1 MQSFIQV
8 IASTVDVAALAVL
21 LIFLPLFMLFTVR
34 ARGGRAFPLRP
45 IRVYERI
52 RQLLSQAAETGQPVH
67 VGMGSGQIGAEAT
80 PEALM
85 GITMFDYVARHAA
98 QCDCPVQGT
107 TGDATIL
114 AASQGI
120 LQKAR
125 RDAGVPERYV
135 GREISFYGPES
146 FAYAAGTLGALRD
159 REYLANVLI
168 GRFDAEGLWMS
179 ESVGGQGMIQLGG
192 SVNPS
197 AAALM
202 LASLDECV
210 IGEEVFAAG
219 AYLHRPSHL
228 GSLAAQDSMR
238 IVIILSILAGIVM
251 TSLGYWG

>member
-1 MQSFIQV
+1 VQSFMNLL
-8 IASTVDVAALAVL
+8 ASTIDVAALAVL
-21 LIFLPLFMLFTVR
+21 LIFVPLFVLFTVR
-34 ARGGRAFPLRP
+34 ARRGRPSSLRP
-45 IRVYERI
+45 IRAYERI
-52 RQLLSQAAETGQPVH
+52 RQLLSQATETGQAVH
-67 VGMGSGQIGAEAT
+67 LGLGSGQIGSEAT

-85 GITMFDYVARHAA
+85 GITVFDYVARNAA

-120 LQKAR
+120 LQRSR
-125 RDAGVPERYV
+125 RDARAPERS
-135 GREISFYGPES
+135 GGQEICFYGPEP
-146 FAYAAGTLGALRD
+146 FAYAAGALGELSHQ
-159 REYLANVLI
+159 EHLANVLV

-179 ESVGGQGMIQLGG
+179 ESAGSQELVQLGG
-192 SVNPS
+192 TTDPS

-202 LASLDECV
+202 LASLDEAV

-238 IVIILSILAGIVM
+238 IVIMLSVLAGVVM
-251 TSLGYWG
+251 ASLGYWG

>member
-1 MQSFIQV
+1 MQSFMHLL
-8 IASTVDVAALAVL
+8 ASTIDVAALAVL
-21 LIFLPLFMLFTVR
+21 LIFVPLFVLFTVR
-34 ARGGRAFPLRP
+34 ARGGRPSSLRP

-52 RQLLSQAAETGQPVH
+52 RQSLSQAAETGQAVH
-67 VGMGSGQIGAEAT
+67 VGLGSGQIGAEAT

-85 GITMFDYVARHAA
+85 GITVFDYVARNAA
-98 QCDCPVQGT
+98 QCDYPVQGT

-120 LQKAR
+120 LRRSR
-125 RDAGVPERYV
+125 RDAGAPERSV
-135 GREISFYGPES
+135 GQEISFYGPEP
-146 FAYAAGTLGALRD
+146 FAYASGTLAALSHQ
-159 REYLANVLI
+159 EHLANVLV

-179 ESVGGQGMIQLGG
+179 ESVGSQEMTQLGG
-192 SVNPS
+192 TIDPS

-202 LASLDECV
+202 LASLDESV

-238 IVIILSILAGIVM
+238 IVIILSILAGVVM
-251 TSLGYWG
+251 ASLGYWG